1 MAIYLGI
8 GYFGS
13 DISLEWDVTMADALA
28 LPIAEIAACL
38 DQGKLKARALA
49 EAAIANHERF
59 GGNLMAYSQ
68 WAPEHARQCADAADA
83 AFAVGSRAG
92 PLQGIPTSI
101 KDLFAVSGFPTY
113 AGSPKRLPQKFE
125 VDGPVIAA
133 LRRQLATVMGKT
145 HMVEFAFGGTGHNAH
160 YGVPYN
166 PWDATAHRSPGGSSS
181 GAGVSL
187 CEGSALLAF
196 GSDTAASVRLP
207 AAMTGNAG
215 LKITKDRWSTDGI
228 VPLSFTFDTPGI
240 LARSMAD
247 AAFSFA
253 ALDPHLGDSFA
264 YLRRV
269 PDGVDGIRIGV
280 ADSWFWDGCE
290 NGIDAIVHAAI
301 DKLGHAGAV
310 LKQQPFAEAR
320 EAFAVFS
327 EGGVSAIELRAFLDR
342 ELPDWLNTIDPVNA
356 PALKNAETLSA
367 REYLSRRLRL
377 LAAAKTAAVY
387 FDEIDVIAT
396 PTVMVS
402 PHVLSEETGA
412 EQFWARNRKIVHNL
426 APVNYLGLCAA
437 TLPVGLDRIGM
448 PVGLQLI
455 AKGGDDER
463 LVAIACAA
471 ERVLGTPREILGPP
485 PMCTG

>member
-1 MAIYLGI
+1 M
-8 GYFGS
+8 
-13 DISLEWDVTMADALA
+13 TDALS
-28 LPIAEIAACL
+28 LPLAEIAGRL
-38 DQGKLKARALA
+38 DDGKLKARALV
-49 EAAIANHERF
+49 EAAIANHERY
-59 GGNLMAYSQ
+59 GGKLMAYSQ
-68 WAPEHARQCADAADA
+68 WAPEHARACADAADA

-101 KDLFAVSGFPTY
+101 KDLFAVSGFATY
-113 AGSPKRLPQKFE
+113 AGSPKRLPPQFE
-125 VDGPVIAA
+125 IDGPVIAT
-133 LRRQLATVMGKT
+133 LRRQLATLMGKT

-160 YGVPYN
+160 YGAPYN
-166 PWDATAHRSPGGSSS
+166 PWDAKAHRSPGGSSS

-215 LKITKDRWSTDGI
+215 LKITKDRWSTEGI
-228 VPLSFTFDTPGI
+228 VPLSFSFDTPGI

-253 ALDPHLGDSFA
+253 ALDPQLGDSFGF
-264 YLRRV
+264 LRGV
-269 PDGVDGIRIGV
+269 PEGVNGLRIGI
-280 ADSWFWDGCE
+280 AEPWFWDGCE
-290 NGIDAIVHAAI
+290 NGIDAVVRAAI
-301 DKLGHAGAV
+301 DKLARAGAV
-310 LKQQPFAEAR
+310 VKETPLPEAR

-342 ELPDWLNTIDPVNA
+342 ELPDWLKTIDPVNA

-377 LAAAKTAAVY
+377 QAAATTAAAHFEDV
-387 FDEIDVIAT
+387 DVIAS

-402 PHVLSEETGA
+402 PHVLAEETSP

-426 APVNYLGLCAA
+426 VPANYLVLCAA

-471 ERVLGTPREILGPP
+471 EGVLGTPRDILGPP
-485 PMCTG
+485 PMCRG

>member
-1 MAIYLGI
+1 
-8 GYFGS
+8 
-13 DISLEWDVTMADALA
+13 MADALA
-28 LPIAEIAACL
+28 LPLAEIAVL
-38 DQGKLKARALA
+38 LSEGKLKARDLV
-49 EAAIANHERF
+49 EAAIGNHARF
-59 GGNLMAYSQ
+59 GGKLMAYSQ

-101 KDLFAVSGFPTY
+101 KDLFAVSGFPTH
-113 AGSPKRLPQKFE
+113 AGSPRRLPPKFE
-125 VDGPVIAA
+125 RDGPVIAA
-133 LRRQLATVMGKT
+133 LRRQLATIMGKT

-160 YGVPYN
+160 YGAPYN
-166 PWDATAHRSPGGSSS
+166 PWDAKAHRSPGGSSS

-215 LKITKDRWSTDGI
+215 LKITKDRWSTEGL

-247 AAFSFA
+247 AALAFA
-253 ALDPHLGDSFA
+253 ALDPFLGDSFA

-269 PDGVDGIRIGV
+269 PDGVGGIRIGV
-280 ADSWFWDGCE
+280 ADPWFWQDCE
-290 NGIDAIVHAAI
+290 NGIAEIVRAAI
-301 DKLGHAGAV
+301 ERLGRGGAV
-310 LKQQPFAEAR
+310 LKEKALPEAR
-320 EAFAVFS
+320 EAYAVFS

-342 ELPDWLNTIDPVNA
+342 ELPDWLKTIDPVNA
-356 PALKNAETLSA
+356 PALKNAENLSA
-367 REYLSRRLRL
+367 REYLARRLRL
-377 LAAAKTAAVY
+377 QTAAQSAATR
-387 FDEIDVIAT
+387 FDDVDVIAT
-396 PTVMVS
+396 PTVMFS
-402 PHVLSEETGA
+402 PHVLADETGA

-426 APVNYLGLCAA
+426 VPVNFLGLCAA
-437 TLPVGLDRIGM
+437 TSPVGLDRLGM

-471 ERVLGTPREILGPP
+471 ERVLGTPRQILGVP
-485 PMCTG
+485 PMCRG

>member
-1 MAIYLGI
+1 
-8 GYFGS
+8 
-13 DISLEWDVTMADALA
+13 MADALSQ
-28 LPIAEIAACL
+28 PIAEIAVLL
-38 DQGKLKARALA
+38 DEGKLKARDLV
-49 EAAIANHERF
+49 EAAIANHERL
-59 GGNLMAYSQ
+59 GGKLMAYSQ
-68 WAPEHARQCADAADA
+68 WAPEHARRCADAADA

-101 KDLFAVSGFPTY
+101 KDLFAVSGFPTH
-113 AGSPKRLPQKFE
+113 AGSRKRLPSNFE
-125 VDGPVIAA
+125 IDGPVVAA

-145 HMVEFAFGGTGHNAH
+145 HMVEFAFGGTGHNTH
-160 YGVPYN
+160 YGSPYN
-166 PWDATAHRSPGGSSS
+166 PWDAKAHRSPGGSSS

-196 GSDTAASVRLP
+196 GTDTAASVRLP

-215 LKITKDRWSTDGI
+215 LKITKHRWSTEGI

-253 ALDPHLGDSFA
+253 ALDPLLGDSFA

-269 PDGVDGIRIGV
+269 PEGVGGIRIGI
-280 ADSWFWDGCE
+280 ADSWFWQDCE
-290 NGIDAIVHAAI
+290 NGIAEVVRAAI
-301 DKLGHAGAV
+301 ERLGRAGAV
-310 LKQQPFAEAR
+310 VKEQAFPEAR

-342 ELPDWLNTIDPVNA
+342 ELPDWLKTIDPVNA

-367 REYLSRRLRL
+367 REYLARRLRL
-377 LAAAKTAAVY
+377 IAAARIAAAH
-387 FDEIDVIAT
+387 FDHVDVIAT

-402 PHVLSEETGA
+402 PHVLAEETGP
-412 EQFWARNRKIVHNL
+412 EQFWARNRKMVHNL
-426 APVNYLGLCAA
+426 VAVNYLTLCAA

-455 AKGGDDER
+455 ARGGDDER
-463 LVAIACAA
+463 LFAIACAA
-471 ERVLGTPREILGPP
+471 ERVLGTPREILGVPP
-485 PMCTG
+485 LCSE